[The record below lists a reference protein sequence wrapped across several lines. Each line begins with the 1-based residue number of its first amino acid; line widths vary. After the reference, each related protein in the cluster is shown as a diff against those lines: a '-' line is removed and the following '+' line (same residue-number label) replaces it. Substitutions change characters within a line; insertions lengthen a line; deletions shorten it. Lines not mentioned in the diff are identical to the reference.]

1 MKNEYSR
8 PQPISL
14 NREGVGQGS
23 MGHASLLRD
32 GEGWMNTQARRSK
45 DADAKNTDDRYIEML
60 CERYRDRGIASHVRA
75 DAAMQEKN
83 EALTHAMAPGA
94 YVLAE
99 QLEKEVPAGRAQKA
113 AGQSKYRSGVS
124 NGKRYMTVSDFDRYY
139 HDQRGYKLPQYR
151 MVPVEERTPVVPAST
166 VRGMQPKK
174 AEWLP
179 NNDKLPAL
187 LQKILR
193 LKPVRF
199 LNEWAAETFPVESVV
214 VSQTKRAPIPAGVL
228 ASLVTVAVSMT
239 LIIGSA
245 VLVSQSTQTV
255 SELKSDLTERQE
267 LNDDLS
273 EQLDVKNDML
283 QIEREAI
290 DRLGM
295 VSQQYSTSR
304 YIQANTEDE
313 IEVYEREERQTGG
326 WSALLSAFGIGSGS

>member
-8 PQPISL
+8 PQPLSL
-14 NREGVGQGS
+14 ERENIGQGS

-32 GEGWMNTQARRSK
+32 GEGWMKTAERRSK
-45 DADAKNTDDRYIEML
+45 DADAKNTDGRYIEML
-60 CERYRDRGIASHVRA
+60 CERYRDRGIAGHVRA

-99 QLEKEVPAGRAQKA
+99 KLEREVSTGRKSKMT
-113 AGQSKYRSGVS
+113 GRSKYRSGVS
-124 NGKRYMTVSDFDRYY
+124 NGKSYMTVSDFDRYY

-151 MVPVEERTPVVPAST
+151 MVPVEQRTPVVTETAT
-166 VRGMQPKK
+166 RGIQPKK

-179 NNDKLPAL
+179 NNDKLPVL
-187 LQKILR
+187 IQNFLR
-193 LKPVRF
+193 LKPVQF
-199 LNEWAAETFPVESVV
+199 LNEWAAETFPMESIEL
-214 VSQTKRAPIPAGVL
+214 SQKRRAPIPAGVL

-239 LIIGSA
+239 LIIGSS
-245 VLVSQSTQTV
+245 VLVSQSTQAV
-255 SELKSDLTERQE
+255 SELKSDLATRQE

-273 EQLDVKNDML
+273 EQLDIKNDML

-295 VSQQYSTSR
+295 VDQQYTSNR
-304 YIQANTEDE
+304 YIQADAEDE
-313 IEVYEREERQTGG
+313 VEIYESEKRQTGG
-326 WSALLSAFGIGSGS
+326 WSALLSAFGIHFGS